1 MLLGA
6 SWPSGWEQR
15 LASQLSSKTWLG
27 PMAALASAVSLA
39 QDPMAILFEHHA
51 VVVDQERHRLRI
63 SILGRITGSCS
74 LGPAEA
80 LPGAVFRPLRR
91 FNPANRTAS
100 PLRST
105 IYQEMHA
112 RPGFEPVAPQGLG
125 RAGRA
130 SAGCSRCPDCRLTQW
145 RL

>member
-51 VVVDQERHRLRI
+51 VVVDQERHHLRI
-63 SILGRITGSCS
+63 SILGRIAGSCS

-80 LPGAVFRPLRR
+80 LPGAVFPH
-91 FNPANRTAS
+91 
-100 PLRST
+100 
-105 IYQEMHA
+105 YE
-112 RPGFEPVAPQGLG
+112 G
-125 RAGRA
+125 
-130 SAGCSRCPDCRLTQW
+130 LTQPIEPHRRSARLSIKKCMRGPASSQW
-145 RL
+145 RPRAFFLGEQVEQAPGVAAARIVD